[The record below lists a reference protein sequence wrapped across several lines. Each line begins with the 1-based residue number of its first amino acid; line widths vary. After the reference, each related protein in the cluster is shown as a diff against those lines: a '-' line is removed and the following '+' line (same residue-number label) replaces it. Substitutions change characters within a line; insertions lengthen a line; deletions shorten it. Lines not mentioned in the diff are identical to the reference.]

1 METKAVLFD
10 LDGTLLPM
18 DQERFTKTYFQLL
31 AAKLAPLGYD
41 PAKLVDSIWA
51 GTAAMVKNDGSCTNE
66 EAFWRVF
73 SQIYGEASL
82 KDKPYIDTFY
92 AEEFNQ
98 AKAACGF
105 APAAAET
112 VDLLRTAGKT
122 VVLATNPIFP
132 AVATQNRIRWAGI
145 DAEDFEVITTYETY
159 HYCKPNPKYFQEVM
173 EEFGLNPKECLM
185 VGNDVQEDLTIRS
198 LGVKTYLLTDTLEN
212 KKNIPLEEV
221 ETEYK
226 GTMEEL
232 YEWFQSYF
240 VHN

>member
-31 AAKLAPLGYD
+31 AAKLVPLGYD

-73 SQIYGEASL
+73 SQMYGEASL

-132 AVATQNRIRWAGI
+132 AVATQNRIRWAGLQP
-145 DAEDFEVITTYETY
+145 ESFRLYTTYENS
-159 HYCKPNPKYFQEVM
+159 HYCKPNLKYYEEILQNIGFQPE
-173 EEFGLNPKECLM
+173 ECLM
-185 VGNDVQEDLTIRS
+185 IGNDVTEDMVTAK
-198 LGVKTYLLTDTLEN
+198 LGMRVFLLTDCLIN
-212 KKNIPLEEV
+212 QSGADLSP
-221 ETEYK
+221 YPQ
-226 GTMEEL
+226 GGFQEL
-232 YEWFQSYF
+232 QAYLRELIA
-240 VHN
+240 

>member
-1 METKAVLFD
+1 
-10 LDGTLLPM
+10 
-18 DQERFTKTYFQLL
+18 
-31 AAKLAPLGYD
+31 
-41 PAKLVDSIWA
+41 
-51 GTAAMVKNDGSCTNE
+51 MVKNDGSCTNE

-132 AVATQNRIRWAGI
+132 AVATQNRIRWAGLQP
-145 DAEDFEVITTYETY
+145 ESFRLYTTYENS
-159 HYCKPNPKYFQEVM
+159 HYCKPNLKYYEEILQNIGFQPE
-173 EEFGLNPKECLM
+173 ECLM
-185 VGNDVQEDLTIRS
+185 IGNDVTEDMVTAK
-198 LGVKTYLLTDTLEN
+198 LGMRVFLLTDCLIN
-212 KKNIPLEEV
+212 QSGADLSP
-221 ETEYK
+221 YPQ
-226 GTMEEL
+226 GGFQEL
-232 YEWFQSYF
+232 QAYLRELIA
-240 VHN
+240 

>member
-132 AVATQNRIRWAGI
+132 AVATQNRIRWAGLQP
-145 DAEDFEVITTYETY
+145 ESFR
-159 HYCKPNPKYFQEVM
+159 
-173 EEFGLNPKECLM
+173 L
-185 VGNDVQEDLTIRS
+185 
-198 LGVKTYLLTDTLEN
+198 KTPIIASRT
-212 KKNIPLEEV
+212 
-221 ETEYK
+221 
-226 GTMEEL
+226 
-232 YEWFQSYF
+232 
-240 VHN
+240 